1 MADPAPTTE
10 EASPVKEIPA
20 QWLSIGQAAKRLGV
34 SIDTLRRWDKK
45 GKLKAIRS
53 PTDRR
58 YYIPKQIEEALEGKF
73 EEKKEEKNEELITET
88 SSEEKETLSL
98 IDEIPF
104 TAQDNTKKLIWVAV
118 ISFLAAFILVF
129 LLGKFILGS

>member
-1 MADPAPTTE
+1 MVDPAPTTE
-10 EASPVKEIPA
+10 EAPPVKEIPA

-34 SIDTLRRWDKK
+34 SVDTLRRWDKR

-58 YYIPKQIEEALEGKF
+58 YYTPKQIEEALEGKF
-73 EEKKEEKNEELITET
+73 EEQEEEKEEKPVPET
-88 SSEEKETLSL
+88 SPEEKETSPPV
-98 IDEIPF
+98 DEIPSV
-104 TAQDNTKKLIWVAV
+104 APDNTKKLIWVAV
-118 ISFLAAFILVF
+118 ISFLVAFILVF

>member
-10 EASPVKEIPA
+10 EASPVKEVPA

-34 SIDTLRRWDKK
+34 SIDTLRRWDQK

-58 YYIPKQIEEALEGKF
+58 YYTPKQIEDALEGKF
-73 EEKKEEKNEELITET
+73 EEKEEKEEKLAPET
-88 SSEEKETLSL
+88 GLEEKEISSP

-104 TAQDNTKKLIWVAV
+104 TAPDNTKKLIWVAV
-118 ISFLAAFILVF
+118 ISFLVAFILVF